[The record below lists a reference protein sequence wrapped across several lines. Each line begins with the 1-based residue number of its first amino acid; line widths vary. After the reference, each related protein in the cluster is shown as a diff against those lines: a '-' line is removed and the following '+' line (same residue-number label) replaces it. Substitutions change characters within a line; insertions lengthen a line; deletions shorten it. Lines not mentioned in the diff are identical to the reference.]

1 MRHRRTGR
9 GAECTH
15 TKLRSTPTAPQSRAD
30 LEAPSL
36 TVARYR
42 RRGRRWRSEIGARN
56 QVLMGRPKWF
66 TTRYPYPLYSAYT
79 GIDDCKVAYKKR
91 RFERMRRLHG
101 ASWLDVQVVSC
112 RFVRKVTP
120 RYA

>member
-1 MRHRRTGR
+1 
-9 GAECTH
+9 
-15 TKLRSTPTAPQSRAD
+15 
-30 LEAPSL
+30 
-36 TVARYR
+36 
-42 RRGRRWRSEIGARN
+42 
-56 QVLMGRPKWF
+56 MGRPKWF

-112 RFVRKVTP
+112 RFVHKVTP